1 MLKRLKLFTFSVI
14 ALLSVAATASAAPVI
29 DFGTGNAGEGG
40 TIQQIGGNLIGTN
53 IPIVTVSITG
63 SPISAVNGAYD
74 VTGSA
79 TGQGGGSYGSLN
91 FDTAAG
97 TISITGCIPG
107 VPVPV
112 GTQQCAA
119 PQTFLTGTISSFNDI
134 GGSLF
139 IATGIDTK
147 NATLLAEMGLP
158 ANTQFAPFGFS
169 LTSGTIIGDG
179 ISAGRSTDIRNTAVG
194 DIDLHNNEVP
204 EPATMVLLG
213 TGLLAAVRAR
223 RRQA

>member
-53 IPIVTVSITG
+53 IPIGTVSITG
-63 SPISAVNGAYD
+63 SPISALNGAYD

-79 TGQGGGSYGSLN
+79 TGQGGGNYGSLS

-97 TISITGCIPG
+97 TMSITGCIAD
-107 VPVPV
+107 VPVPI
-112 GTQQCAA
+112 GTEQCAA
-119 PQTFLTGTISSFNDI
+119 PQTLLTGTITAFDI

-139 IATGIDTK
+139 IATGSDTK
-147 NATLLAEMGLP
+147 NATLLTEMGLSP
-158 ANTQFAPFGFS
+158 NTVFEPFGFS
-169 LTSGTIIGDG
+169 LSSGTIIGNG
-179 ISAGRSTDIRNTAVG
+179 ISAGRSTDIRNTATG
-194 DIDLHNNEVP
+194 DIDLHNSEVP